1 HADEE
6 TQGVRGI
13 PCNSEESAKQ
23 KSYER
28 PEERKRTDH
37 TVLLGDDGENE
48 VVVRRRQEVPL
59 HALAGSDAGQP
70 AHREGNARLLGL
82 IAFRLRIK
90 DLLGVRMRK
99 DLCAQ
104 VR

>member
-1 HADEE
+1 MHEGIQGDARREPHADEE

-23 KSYER
+23 KSYGR
-28 PEERKRTDH
+28 YEERKRTDH

-59 HALAGSDAGQP
+59 HALAWTHAGPP
-70 AHREGNARLLGL
+70 AHRERNARLLRL
-82 IAFRLRIK
+82 IALRP
-90 DLLGVRMRK
+90 
-99 DLCAQ
+99 
-104 VR
+104 